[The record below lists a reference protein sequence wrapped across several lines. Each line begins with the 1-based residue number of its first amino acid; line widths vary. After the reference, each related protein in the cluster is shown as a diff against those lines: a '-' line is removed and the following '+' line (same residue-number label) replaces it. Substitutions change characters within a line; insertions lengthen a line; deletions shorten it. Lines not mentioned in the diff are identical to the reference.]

1 MQTNNEKQE
10 ALTVSELSEYVKNI
24 VANKKVKVT
33 GEVSQPKLSSGHLY
47 FSLKDNY
54 SNIKSIVWKSKNINK
69 DLITAGAKVTL
80 DCKLD
85 YYCGSV
91 NLIVDKVM
99 VEEEKGSIH
108 IKYENIKKEFYEK
121 GYFDTTHKKP
131 LPNVIKNIL
140 IYTSTDAG
148 VVIEDF
154 KYNIMNNNAN
164 INIVIEHVSV
174 QGANCTKDICSK
186 LNSYDTN
193 INYDLIVIIRGGG
206 SFEDL
211 FGFSQPELIE
221 TIYNFKGPPI
231 LTAIGHMVDNPLVD
245 LVADVSAPTPSL
257 AAQFIVDHNKKYID
271 SLYDIMNT
279 SKNNMMDSIN
289 KTTNNLI
296 RMNEKLHRS
305 FNIFYN
311 MKYQLQNNIKEMIN
325 ADILRLKIMDSKLE
339 PEVTSITLYNNMN
352 KINTPEDLDELKGN
366 KIKLRW
372 GDKEYNIKIY

>member
-1 MQTNNEKQE
+1 MQTNNEI
-10 ALTVSELSEYVKNI
+10 LTVSELSEYVKNI
-24 VANKKVKVT
+24 VANKKVRVT

-69 DLITAGAKVTL
+69 DVIVDGAKVTL

-99 VEEEKGSIH
+99 VEEEKGSIY

-121 GYFDTTHKKP
+121 GYFDKSHKKP

-174 QGANCTKDICSK
+174 QGVNCTKDICSK
-186 LNSYDTN
+186 LNSYDTTM
-193 INYDLIVIIRGGG
+193 NYDMIVMIRGGG

-221 TIYNFKGPPI
+221 TVYNFQGPPI

-271 SLYDIMNT
+271 KLYDIMNT

-289 KTTNNLI
+289 NTKNHLI

-305 FNIFYN
+305 FNMFYN

-339 PEVTSITLYNNMN
+339 PEVTSITLYDNMN
-352 KINTPEDLDELKGN
+352 KINTPEDLEELRGN

-372 GDKEYNIKIY
+372 GDKEYTIKIY